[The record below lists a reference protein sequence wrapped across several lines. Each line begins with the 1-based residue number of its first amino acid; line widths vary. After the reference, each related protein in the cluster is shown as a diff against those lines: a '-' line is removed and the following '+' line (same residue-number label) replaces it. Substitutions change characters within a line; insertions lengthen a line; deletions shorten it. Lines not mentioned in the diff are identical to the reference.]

1 MCNNTTHTTSKMTT
15 NTTKS
20 KAKVFKKMKINT
32 ELEKYSTRLNEKTK
46 GKLSLISPEI
56 MNKTPVKNLEKEV
69 SNFNIAN
76 GFWFK
81 IPKINYLNIVHKNYS
96 LNRKNSLNLEL
107 LII

>member
-1 MCNNTTHTTSKMTT
+1 MSNITPNTTSKMTT
-15 NTTKS
+15 NTAIG
-20 KAKVFKKMKINT
+20 KAKGSKKGRFNT
-32 ELEKYSTRLNEKTK
+32 GSEKYSSSLNEKPT
-46 GKLSLISPEI
+46 GSLSLISPEI